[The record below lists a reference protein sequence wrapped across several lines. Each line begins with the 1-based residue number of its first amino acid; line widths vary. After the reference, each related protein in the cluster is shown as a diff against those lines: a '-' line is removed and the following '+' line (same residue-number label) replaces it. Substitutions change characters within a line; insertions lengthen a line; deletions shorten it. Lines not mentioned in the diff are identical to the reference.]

1 MTVDEFE
8 LITDKLQGRV
18 TFLYFHLM
26 GEPLLHP
33 HLPQFIETARKK
45 GFHTVLTSNGTLLD
59 RTTALINTL
68 PHKIQLSLHS
78 HESNGRSDL
87 SLYIN
92 KVLDFSIA
100 AADKGTCIVLRLWN
114 SGGRDSE
121 NETIV
126 GLLRNRITDEWKER
140 SDGYRLRDNIYLEY
154 DRKFEWPTNEDIQ
167 NTSSTT
173 GKTQDTALSN
183 TKEGYFCKALQ
194 KQIGILADGTLVPC
208 CLDHNGDVPLGNIFH
223 QSLDE
228 ILTSPRAQAIIEG
241 FKHHKA
247 VEPLCRNCESAI
259 ITNSFRGKKKS

>member
-121 NETIV
+121 NEAIA

-154 DRKFEWPTNEDIQ
+154 DRKFEWPTTEEEEPA
-167 NTSSTT
+167 
-173 GKTQDTALSN
+173 K
-183 TKEGYFCKALQ
+183 KEGYFCKALL
-194 KQIGILADGTLVPC
+194 KQVGILADGTLVPC

-228 ILTSPRAQAIIEG
+228 ILTSPRAQSIIEG